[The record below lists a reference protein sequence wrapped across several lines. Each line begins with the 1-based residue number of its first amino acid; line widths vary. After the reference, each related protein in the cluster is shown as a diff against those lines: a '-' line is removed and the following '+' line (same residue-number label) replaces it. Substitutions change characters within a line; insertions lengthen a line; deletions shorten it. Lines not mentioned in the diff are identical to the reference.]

1 MQALCLH
8 IPSSS
13 GSSAPMAIAI
23 EDNVAQDVR
32 QALAA
37 GDEVRATVRLLDAYG
52 AEVFGFL
59 AGVLDDVGEAR
70 AVYAAIGERARE
82 RLVTFGWPCGL
93 RTWLYAIA
101 HRVIGEVRQS
111 SASPGEPVSAEL
123 PERGTTRPPPPRS
136 RSAALAHLR
145 SSLPLHD
152 REMLVLH
159 VDRRMTWDELAL
171 VFLGE
176 DASAKDHALEI
187 LRLQA
192 RYRLL
197 KDWLAR
203 EAAVRGILSRG

>member
-1 MQALCLH
+1 M
-8 IPSSS
+8 
-13 GSSAPMAIAI
+13 GIAI
-23 EDNVAQDVR
+23 DDTVAQDVR
-32 QALAA
+32 QALDK
-37 GDEVRATVRLLDAYG
+37 GDEVRATICLLDAYG
-52 AEVFGFL
+52 AEIFGFL

-70 AVYAAIGERARE
+70 QVYAALGERARE

-93 RTWLYAIA
+93 RTWIYALA
-101 HRVIGEVRQS
+101 HLVIGEMHQS
-111 SASPGEPVSAEL
+111 SAAPDLASLEL
-123 PERGTTRPPPPRS
+123 PQRGTTRAPPRS
-136 RSAALAHLR
+136 RSDALADLR

-152 REMLVLH
+152 RELLVLR
-159 VDRRMTWDELAL
+159 VDRRMTWEELAL

-203 EAAVRGILSRG
+203 EAAVRGILSRD